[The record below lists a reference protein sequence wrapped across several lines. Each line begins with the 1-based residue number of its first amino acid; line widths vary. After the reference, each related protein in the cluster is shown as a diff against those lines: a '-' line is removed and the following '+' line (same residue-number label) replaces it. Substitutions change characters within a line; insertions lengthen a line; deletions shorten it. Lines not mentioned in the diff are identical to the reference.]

1 MEVSFMSTI
10 TSFSVRSSGRNLALV
25 RRPKATKKAA
35 KAQVKVEKPA
45 PEPVKNPTPT
55 AAAARSDIN
64 DATVTIT
71 KVKRSDG

>member
-25 RRPKATKKAA
+25 RRPKAPKKVA
-35 KAQVKVEKPA
+35 KAQLKVEKPA
-45 PEPVKNPTPT
+45 PEPAKNPTPT
-55 AAAARSDIN
+55 TTPSRPDSN

-71 KVKRSDG
+71 KVKRSDD